1 MNIPN
6 IVPVGYPAPAAG
18 TTRRSFLAAVPLSGL
33 VLVVGLPGMGLAA
46 DEPKK
51 YGGEGMPNGLRDS
64 PAIFVSIAPDGT
76 VSIVVARSEMGQGV
90 RTSLPKIVADELD
103 AEWSRVRVVQA
114 PGDEARYGN
123 QDTDGSRSTRH
134 WFMPLRR
141 CGASARLM
149 LEQAAAAKWGVPIAQ
164 VQARGD

>member
-1 MNIPN
+1 AA
-6 IVPVGYPAPAAG
+6 GYPAPVAG

-103 AEWSRVRVVQA
+103 AEWSR
-114 PGDEARYGN
+114 
-123 QDTDGSRSTRH
+123 
-134 WFMPLRR
+134 
-141 CGASARLM
+141 
-149 LEQAAAAKWGVPIAQ
+149 
-164 VQARGD
+164 